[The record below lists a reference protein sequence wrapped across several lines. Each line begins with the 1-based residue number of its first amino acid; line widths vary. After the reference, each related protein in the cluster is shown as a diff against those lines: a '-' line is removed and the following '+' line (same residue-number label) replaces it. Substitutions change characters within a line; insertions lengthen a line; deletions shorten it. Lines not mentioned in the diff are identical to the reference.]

1 MPNINT
7 SAAVAH
13 LPPAVAYGMNN
24 HDGAKPSAQASRSV
38 PAPPAVIP
46 STAHAPRAES
56 APAVQQALVA
66 SAQAKAASA
75 PLAEVALPNR
85 DGEALRLLDKLDA
98 AKNANV
104 DLSKRNFFM
113 KCASVA
119 ASATIVAIA
128 IAATVLSF
136 GLASVVTAPV
146 IALTSVNLAT
156 SVGDAV
162 CCYKNWQAAKDQANG
177 GSRERLIGGDSCVT
191 HAAMTLC
198 RAVQR
203 KVGGS
208 QETADQVAKGLS
220 VGFKVG
226 MGVATAFF
234 CAGIGGAA
242 HIAKIGFYVTKGMS
256 MAINLSTVAL
266 RGIHERQFLSNVQRS
281 ERLQDLYKTEIPREG
296 PRMQRMN
303 SVANDGLRLMMRDPN
318 AFTSTLAV
326 ASSPL
331 RQATVRELNQLLERD
346 AAVARNVGRS
356 PGVDQVEISAERA
369 QHFTRF
375 TQGAT
380 ADMGNAALATAMTA
394 LAVAG
399 LLPGEVSAA
408 ITEMV
413 SGLV

>member
-1 MPNINT
+1 MTISTP
-7 SAAVAH
+7 SPAMSQ
-13 LPPAVAYGMNN
+13 LRPAVAYQLTQQEG
-24 HDGAKPSAQASRSV
+24 GQPSAQASHSV
-38 PAPPAVIP
+38 STPPADIP
-46 STAHAPRAES
+46 SAAHAPRMQA
-56 APAVQQALVA
+56 APAVQQAHAA
-66 SAQAKAASA
+66 SARAKAAA
-75 PLAEVALPNR
+75 PPLTEVALPHR
-85 DGEALRLLDKLDA
+85 DSEALRLLDKLDA

-113 KCASVA
+113 KCATVA

-128 IAATVLSF
+128 IAATVVTF
-136 GLASVVTAPV
+136 GLAAAVTAPV
-146 IALTSVNLAT
+146 IALTAINLAT

-203 KVGGS
+203 RVGGS

-242 HIAKIGFYVTKGMS
+242 HSAKIGFYVTKGMG
-256 MAINLSTVAL
+256 MAVNLSTIAL
-266 RGIHERQFLSNVQRS
+266 RGIHERQFLRNVQRS
-281 ERLQDLYKTEIPREG
+281 ERLQDLYKTEIPRQG

-303 SVANDGLRLMMRDPN
+303 SVANDGLRLMMRDPH

-326 ASSPL
+326 VTSPL

-346 AAVARNVGRS
+346 AAVASHVGRS
-356 PGVDQVEISAERA
+356 PGVDQVEISAQRA

-380 ADMGNAALATAMTA
+380 ADMGSAALATVLSA

-399 LLPGEVSAA
+399 LVPGEASVA

-413 SGLV
+413 SGLR